1 MKEIEESEILSNS
14 NLNFELNKNSKKNEN
29 NKENEKEKILE
40 KQLKLNNFYFFNE
53 GIIQLKIIILGDL
66 KVGKTTFFKKIK
78 EYLIS
83 TKPQNNQNH
92 NTEDSYL
99 SELVKIGNHYIN
111 LEIFDSPNQ
120 EKYFFLIEN
129 LIKKANGIFLL
140 YDITKI
146 QSFKNLKNWIINL
159 KELIDLEKIPVV
171 FIGNKSDKENERLIS
186 LIDIVELIQ
195 KLNSSFLEISSFNI
209 KHVKNAM
216 EIIIGNILNKIKKVK
231 KNGNEILKKEN
242 SQNFFPDISYK
253 LSSEKNYI
261 ETVKDSLIP
270 VLHEEDFT
278 YNHFSC

>member
-146 QSFKNLKNWIINL
+146 QSFKNLKNWINNL
-159 KELIDLEKIPVV
+159 KELIDLEKIPIV

-209 KHVKNAM
+209 KHIKNAM
-216 EIIIGNILNKIKKVK
+216 EIIIGNIFNKIKKVK

-253 LSSEKNYI
+253 LSSEKIYI
-261 ETVKDSLIP
+261 ERDKDSLIP
-270 VLHEEDFT
+270 VLHKEDFT

>member
-14 NLNFELNKNSKKNEN
+14 NLNFELNKNSKKKEK

-78 EYLIS
+78 EYLNS
-83 TKPQNNQNH
+83 KKPQNNQNH

-120 EKYFFLIEN
+120 EEYFFLIEN

-209 KHVKNAM
+209 KHIKNAM
-216 EIIIGNILNKIKKVK
+216 EIIIGNIFNKIKKVK

-253 LSSEKNYI
+253 LSSEKIYI
-261 ETVKDSLIP
+261 ERDKDSLIP
-270 VLHEEDFT
+270 VLHKEDFT

>member
-14 NLNFELNKNSKKNEN
+14 NLNFELNKNSKKKEK

-78 EYLIS
+78 EYLNL

-120 EKYFFLIEN
+120 EEYFFLIEN

-209 KHVKNAM
+209 KHIKNAM
-216 EIIIGNILNKIKKVK
+216 EIIIGNILNKIQKVK

-242 SQNFFPDISYK
+242 SQHFFPDISYK
-253 LSSEKNYI
+253 LSSEKIYI
-261 ETVKDSLIP
+261 ERDKDSLIP
-270 VLHEEDFT
+270 VLHKEDFT
-278 YNHFSC
+278 YNNFSC

>member
-14 NLNFELNKNSKKNEN
+14 NLNFELNKNSKK
-29 NKENEKEKILE
+29 NEKEKILE

-129 LIKKANGIFLL
+129 LIKK
-140 YDITKI
+140 
-146 QSFKNLKNWIINL
+146 
-159 KELIDLEKIPVV
+159 V
-171 FIGNKSDKENERLIS
+171 FFNRKFNKKG
-186 LIDIVELIQ
+186 
-195 KLNSSFLEISSFNI
+195 KW
-209 KHVKNAM
+209 
-216 EIIIGNILNKIKKVK
+216 
-231 KNGNEILKKEN
+231 
-242 SQNFFPDISYK
+242 NFFI
-253 LSSEKNYI
+253 I
-261 ETVKDSLIP
+261 
-270 VLHEEDFT
+270 
-278 YNHFSC
+278 

>member
-14 NLNFELNKNSKKNEN
+14 NLNFELNKNSKKNEK

-146 QSFKNLKNWIINL
+146 QSFKNLKNWINNL
-159 KELIDLEKIPVV
+159 KELIDLEKIPIV

-209 KHVKNAM
+209 KHIKNAM
-216 EIIIGNILNKIKKVK
+216 EIIIGNIFNKIKKVK

-253 LSSEKNYI
+253 LSSEKIYI
-261 ETVKDSLIP
+261 ERDKDSLIP
-270 VLHEEDFT
+270 VLHKEDFT

>member
-14 NLNFELNKNSKKNEN
+14 NLNFELNKNSKKKEK

-78 EYLIS
+78 EYLNS
-83 TKPQNNQNH
+83 KKPQNNQNH
-92 NTEDSYL
+92 NIEDSYL

-120 EKYFFLIEN
+120 EEYFFLIEN

-209 KHVKNAM
+209 KHIKNAM
-216 EIIIGNILNKIKKVK
+216 EIIIGNIFNKIKKVK

-253 LSSEKNYI
+253 LSSEKIYI
-261 ETVKDSLIP
+261 ERDKDSLIP
-270 VLHEEDFT
+270 VLHKEDFT

>member
-99 SELVKIGNHYIN
+99 SELVKIGNHYIS

-120 EKYFFLIEN
+120 EEYFFLIEN

-146 QSFKNLKNWIINL
+146 QSFKNLKNWINNL
-159 KELIDLEKIPVV
+159 KELIDLEKIPIV

-209 KHVKNAM
+209 KHIKNAM
-216 EIIIGNILNKIKKVK
+216 EIIIGNIFNKIKKVK

-253 LSSEKNYI
+253 LSSEKIYI
-261 ETVKDSLIP
+261 ERDKDSLIP
-270 VLHEEDFT
+270 VLHKEDFT

>member
-14 NLNFELNKNSKKNEN
+14 NLNFELNKNSKKNEK

-146 QSFKNLKNWIINL
+146 QSFKNLKNWINNL
-159 KELIDLEKIPVV
+159 KELIDLEKIPIV

-195 KLNSSFLEISSFNI
+195 KLNSSFLEMSSFNI
-209 KHVKNAM
+209 KHIKNSM
-216 EIIIGNILNKIKKVK
+216 EIIIGNIFNKIKKVK

-261 ETVKDSLIP
+261 ERDKDSLIP
-270 VLHEEDFT
+270 VLHKEDFT

>member
-14 NLNFELNKNSKKNEN
+14 NLNFELNKNSKKKEK

-78 EYLIS
+78 EYLNS

-120 EKYFFLIEN
+120 EEYFFLIEN

-209 KHVKNAM
+209 KHIKNAM
-216 EIIIGNILNKIKKVK
+216 EIIIGNIFNKIKKVK

-253 LSSEKNYI
+253 LSSEKIYI
-261 ETVKDSLIP
+261 ERDKDSLIP
-270 VLHEEDFT
+270 VLHKEDFT

>member
-159 KELIDLEKIPVV
+159 KELIDLEKIPIV

-209 KHVKNAM
+209 KHIKNAM
-216 EIIIGNILNKIKKVK
+216 EIIIGNIFNKIKKVK

-253 LSSEKNYI
+253 LSSEKIYI
-261 ETVKDSLIP
+261 ERDKDSLIP
-270 VLHEEDFT
+270 VLHKEDFT

>member
-14 NLNFELNKNSKKNEN
+14 NLNFELNKNSKK
-29 NKENEKEKILE
+29 NEKEKILE

-120 EKYFFLIEN
+120 EEYFFLIEN

-146 QSFKNLKNWIINL
+146 QSFKNLKNWINNL
-159 KELIDLEKIPVV
+159 KELIDLEKIPIV

-209 KHVKNAM
+209 KHIKNAM
-216 EIIIGNILNKIKKVK
+216 EIIIGNIFNKIKKVK

-253 LSSEKNYI
+253 LSSEKIYI
-261 ETVKDSLIP
+261 ERDKDSLIP
-270 VLHEEDFT
+270 VLHKEDFT

>member
-14 NLNFELNKNSKKNEN
+14 NLNFELNKNSKKNEK

-146 QSFKNLKNWIINL
+146 QSFKNLKNWINNL
-159 KELIDLEKIPVV
+159 KELIDLEKIPIV

-209 KHVKNAM
+209 KHIKNAM
-216 EIIIGNILNKIKKVK
+216 EIIIGNIFNKIKKVK

-261 ETVKDSLIP
+261 ERDKDSLIP
-270 VLHEEDFT
+270 VLHKEDFT

>member
-14 NLNFELNKNSKKNEN
+14 NLNFELNKNSKKNEK

-146 QSFKNLKNWIINL
+146 QSFKNLKNWINNL
-159 KELIDLEKIPVV
+159 KELIDLEKIPIV

-209 KHVKNAM
+209 KHIKNAM
-216 EIIIGNILNKIKKVK
+216 EIIIGNIFNKIKKVK

-242 SQNFFPDISYK
+242 SQNFFPEISYK

-261 ETVKDSLIP
+261 ERDKDSLIP
-270 VLHEEDFT
+270 VLHKEDFT

>member
-146 QSFKNLKNWIINL
+146 QSFKNLKNWINNL
-159 KELIDLEKIPVV
+159 KELIDLEKIPIV

-209 KHVKNAM
+209 KHIKNAM
-216 EIIIGNILNKIKKVK
+216 EIIIGNIFNKIKKVK

-242 SQNFFPDISYK
+242 SQNFFPEISYK

-261 ETVKDSLIP
+261 ERDKDSLIP
-270 VLHEEDFT
+270 VLHKEDFT

>member
-146 QSFKNLKNWIINL
+146 QSFKNLKNWINNL

-195 KLNSSFLEISSFNI
+195 KLNSSFLEMSSFNI
-209 KHVKNAM
+209 KHIKNAM
-216 EIIIGNILNKIKKVK
+216 EIIIGNIFNKIKKVK

-253 LSSEKNYI
+253 LSSEKIYI
-261 ETVKDSLIP
+261 ERDKDSLIP
-270 VLHEEDFT
+270 VLHKEDFT

>member
-146 QSFKNLKNWIINL
+146 QSFKNLKNWINNL
-159 KELIDLEKIPVV
+159 KELIDLEKIPIV

-209 KHVKNAM
+209 KHVKLLL
-216 EIIIGNILNKIKKVK
+216 EI
-231 KNGNEILKKEN
+231 
-242 SQNFFPDISYK
+242 F
-253 LSSEKNYI
+253 
-261 ETVKDSLIP
+261 
-270 VLHEEDFT
+270 
-278 YNHFSC
+278 